1 MNKGFAIAIDGPV
14 ASGKGTLA
22 PNLAKKLDGFFLDT
36 GAMYRCVALYAQNNH
51 IDPGEKE
58 AIEKIAKEIDIDYLD
73 GKTILNGRDVS
84 SEIRT
89 ESISRAVPIVARF
102 EGVRQE
108 LVAKQR
114 KVARRALDSGSIVIL
129 EGRDIATIVLPDA
142 QVKIYLTAK
151 VEERAKRRRDQLA
164 DQGEMIDL
172 VTVLEDIKERDRK
185 DIEINKTLVS
195 NPQDFGYEILDN
207 SDLTQEQTLEAVV
220 EILKER
226 KLYDPL

>member
-58 AIEKIAKEIDIDYLD
+58 AIEKIAEEIDIDYSE

-89 ESISRAVPIVARF
+89 ENISRAVPIVARF
-102 EGVRQE
+102 EGVRRE

-114 KVARRALDSGSIVIL
+114 KLAQRVLDSGKIVIL

-142 QVKIYLTAK
+142 QLKIYLTAK

-164 DQGEMIDL
+164 DQGEMIDIE
-172 VTVLEDIKERDRK
+172 TVLEDIRERDRK

-195 NPQDFGYEILDN
+195 NPEDFGYKILDN
-207 SDLTQEQTLEAVV
+207 SDLTQEQTLEAVI

-226 KLYDPL
+226 KLYDSL